1 MNDQINRSSPYVTK
15 SRPNSKSP
23 IFLKLMSINPII
35 ELVNHPKYFWPL
47 MAGLAVA
54 AASNSEASN
63 KMNFFVS
70 WPIGKPFSHGE
81 NLCKSKLFHQVTD
94 WDRTNWPIGSQNR
107 AQKWFDFDETWY
119 LELLHFKPKTHQFL
133 SKSNNFS
140 IIWGKNCQSK
150 VVRFQ

>member
-1 MNDQINRSSPYVTK
+1 MT
-15 SRPNSKSP
+15 
-23 IFLKLMSINPII
+23 
-35 ELVNHPKYFWPL
+35 
-47 MAGLAVA
+47 GLAMA

-63 KMNFFVS
+63 KINFFMS
-70 WPIGKPFSHGE
+70 WPIGKPFSRGE
-81 NLCKSKLFHQVTD
+81 NLCKSTLFHPVTD

-133 SKSNNFS
+133 SKSDNFS
-140 IIWGKNCQSK
+140 IIWGKNFQSK